1 MSSRNIRR
9 SKRYSLNAPIDVSL
23 AHKPVSYG
31 TLIDISR
38 DGVGFLASPTLT
50 VGGEYLI
57 SIRGFGAVTCKILHC
72 TNFNRYGAAIIMSD
86 NRKKKLALK
95 LENLPEAP

>member
-1 MSSRNIRR
+1 M
-9 SKRYSLNAPIDVSL
+9 NAPIDISL
-23 AHKPVSYG
+23 DHKPVSYG

-38 DGVGFLASPTLT
+38 DGVGFMASPTLT

-72 TNFNRYGAAIIMSD
+72 TNFNRYGATIIMSD

-95 LENLPEAP
+95 LQNLPEAP

>member
-9 SKRYSLNAPIDVSL
+9 STRYSLNAPIDVSL
-23 AHKPVSYG
+23 SHKAVSFG
-31 TLIDISR
+31 TLIDIST
-38 DGVGFLASPTLT
+38 DGIGFFASPTLT

-57 SIRGFGAVTCKILHC
+57 SIRGFGAMTCKILHC